1 MVKTDILLPYHL
13 REGGVMLGP
22 REKNSN
28 NVLPTMKL
36 CQYGHA
42 YGANGTCTRCGAT
55 QPSKPTTEEPITEEP
70 IAEETITPMLE
81 ESTAVSCK
89 DGHAYGEDGKCTRCG
104 ETNPSWVL
112 EKKYSATQEQLERNK
127 QSAQQRASVSLA
139 KLQKYLP
146 HMIKQQGLQGLG
158 VSQTAAL
165 RANNSYNTQMGTI
178 DRDYN
183 TAASDLFANYADG
196 KVALESAAASDRL
209 AREQL
214 DLQKYQIETQTKQTE
229 EANAEAKALSVYND
243 IIGMIDN
250 GDFKSSTEL
259 NAYIDANRETLG
271 DYADRLEIIAGTRGE
286 YIDEVAAEE
295 EAAQAS
301 KTAVPT
307 GIKIN
312 SGDKNTGIGDNFS
325 LVDTNGTKYR
335 VEFGEEITD
344 DTIKNAASG
353 VANGIVFKY
362 DGVLY
367 VKKNN
372 TVYKIQ
378 QRPSAKGHYDKLYKY
393 VN

>member
-1 MVKTDILLPYHL
+1 MKKFDPSLPHYL
-13 REGGVMLGP
+13 DEGGVARGGPERTFLGYV
-22 REKNSN
+22 KSN
-28 NVLPTMKL
+28 NLSDNFK
-36 CQYGHA
+36 
-42 YGANGTCTRCGAT
+42 
-55 QPSKPTTEEPITEEP
+55 
-70 IAEETITPMLE
+70 ET
-81 ESTAVSCK
+81 
-89 DGHAYGEDGKCTRCG
+89 D
-104 ETNPSWVL
+104 PSWVL
-112 EKKYSATQEQLERNK
+112 EKKYSAAKEQLERNK

-259 NAYIDANRETLG
+259 TAYIDANRETLG
-271 DYADRLEIIAGTRGE
+271 DYADRLDIIARTRGE
-286 YIDEVAAEE
+286 YIDEVAKDEAMTE
-295 EAAQAS
+295 EAETVKETNATFNRNGWLFSSTNFKA
-301 KTAVPT
+301 
-307 GIKIN
+307 
-312 SGDKNTGIGDNFS
+312 GDNFS
-325 LVDTNGTKYR
+325 VKVGETEYR
-335 VEFGEEITD
+335 VESGGEVTD
-344 DTIKNAASG
+344 EVIKQKAMSVKNNG
-353 VANGIVFKY
+353 VFIYGGDLYLKKDNGI
-362 DGVLY
+362 
-367 VKKNN
+367 
-372 TVYKIQ
+372 YKIQ
-378 QRPSAKGHYDKLYKY
+378 PRESSYGPNSEKGYSELYKELTK
-393 VN
+393 